1 MKNRNLK
8 TQQERDFIQ
17 SIYRDYYTHMAW
29 EIKKVLPK
37 ADKEK
42 IKELI
47 QDTIIRLIHYIETLQ
62 RLEPPQISLYAR
74 KTAKCVALLYA
85 RKRKLFQKWIYYPQE
100 EVFQQMPD
108 KAATPEEAYIE
119 KETQQEIK
127 DILDS
132 LPEFYSDF
140 LLFRMMGMGKR
151 ESCKALGIRLRDYD
165 KWYQEACRIVYEEY
179 IRRTKNG

>member
-17 SIYRDYYTHMAW
+17 SIYKDYYTHMAW

-37 ADKEK
+37 ADNEK

-47 QDTIIRLIHYIETLQ
+47 QDTIIRLIRNVDTLQ
-62 RLEPPQISLYAR
+62 KLEAPQINLYAR
-74 KTAKCVALLYA
+74 KTAKCAALLDI
-85 RKRKLFQKWIYYPQE
+85 RKGKLFQQQTYYPQE
-100 EVFQQMPD
+100 EILEQIID
-108 KAATPEEAYIE
+108 NSNTPEEAYIE
-119 KETQQEIK
+119 QETQEQIK

-140 LLFRMMGMGKR
+140 LIFKMIGLGKR
-151 ESCKALGIRLRDYD
+151 ESCKALGVRLWDYD
-165 KWYQEACRIVYEEY
+165 KWYREACRIVYEEY
-179 IRRTKNG
+179 IRRTKDG